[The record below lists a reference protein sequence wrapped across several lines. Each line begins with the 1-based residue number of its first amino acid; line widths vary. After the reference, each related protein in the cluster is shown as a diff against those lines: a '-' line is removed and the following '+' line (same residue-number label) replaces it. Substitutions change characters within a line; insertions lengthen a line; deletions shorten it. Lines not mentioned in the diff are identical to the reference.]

1 LLAAFSLF
9 DAIVRRKEYLLHLS
23 IAVGMM
29 VADKSCEVWI
39 ARFAVAA
46 LMAVHLPDRLYHQS
60 KPSKDIMFWFTA
72 ASLRPRAY
80 GGGYSFLIS

>member
-23 IAVGMM
+23 TTVGMM

-39 ARFAVAA
+39 ARFTVAA
-46 LMAVHLPDRLYHQS
+46 LMAAHLRFS
-60 KPSKDIMFWFTA
+60 TKTKPSKDIIFLVHGSLAESALLA
-72 ASLRPRAY
+72 AITVCWSVD
-80 GGGYSFLIS
+80 F